1 MDAMDEQSKRES
13 PTYVRTSTAAAMT
26 MGKLRGRFLRQ
37 AQLYCINLL
46 LSYDEGCSAN
56 CAYCGLSG
64 SRDAEESWNKQTF
77 IRVDWPTVP
86 LTDVIASMKSVNCSH
101 VERVCISMIT
111 NGRSLKDS
119 IKITKDLREVTDKIS
134 VLVTPTIINK
144 DWLIELKEAGADKIG
159 VAVDAATPILFN
171 KLRGKGVRGPHRWD
185 RYWRIIEDSILVYG
199 KNNVGIHLV
208 VGLGETEEAMVKV
221 IQRAQDKGAATHL
234 FSFFPEKDSL
244 MENIPQ
250 PPIGQYRRVQLARYL
265 INHELSKLESMK
277 FNPEGKIT
285 DFGANPETLKK
296 VIGRGDPFMT
306 SGCSG
311 ETKECACNRPF
322 GNSTPAQAIKGQ
334 LRNFPYEL
342 NNDDLEIIKEQLKDY
357 SGIATYPRLDKV
369 QLIG

>member
-1 MDAMDEQSKRES
+1 MEEKSKRES

-46 LSYDEGCSAN
+46 LTYDQGCSAK

-64 SRDAEESWNKQTF
+64 SRDAEESWNEQSF
-77 IRVDWPTVP
+77 IRVDWPTV
-86 LTDVIASMKSVNCSH
+86 LLIDVVASMKSGNCSH

-111 NGRSLKDS
+111 NGRSLKDAV
-119 IKITKDLREVTDKIS
+119 KVTKDLQEVTDKIS

-144 DWLIELKEAGADKIG
+144 DWLIEIKEAGADKIG
-159 VAVDAATPILFN
+159 VALDAASPELFN
-171 KLRGKGVRGPHRWD
+171 KLRGQGVDGPHRWD
-185 RYWRIIEDSILVYG
+185 RYWRIIDDSLSVYG

-208 VGLGETEEAMVKV
+208 VGLGETEEEMVQI
-221 IQRAQDKGAATHL
+221 IQRVQDKGADTHL
-234 FSFFPEKDSL
+234 FSFFPEVDSL
-244 MENIPQ
+244 MEYTPQ

-265 INHELSKLESMK
+265 INHELSKSESMK

-296 VIGRGDPFMT
+296 VIDMGDPFMT

-322 GNSTPAQAIKGQ
+322 GNSTPAQALEGK
-334 LRNFPYEL
+334 LRNFPFEL
-342 NNDDLEIIKEQLKDY
+342 NMEDIENIKEQLKDY
-357 SGIATYPRLDKV
+357 SRKATHPRTR
-369 QLIG
+369 